1 MTRLVACRWSLILN
15 LSLVHSLILSFPVTA
30 LDVTRVL
37 YPGPGYPPRHPSR
50 VAHHLGHVT
59 DTAEFV
65 SRHKLARRRPA
76 PPPGGWA

>member
-1 MTRLVACRWSLILN
+1 MSDSSSGVPPVAHLESLARALTNFVIPGHVTRLQ
-15 LSLVHSLILSFPVTA
+15 
-30 LDVTRVL
+30 
-37 YPGPGYPPRHPSR
+37 GPGYPPRHPSR

-65 SRHKLARRRPA
+65 SRHKLARRRPG